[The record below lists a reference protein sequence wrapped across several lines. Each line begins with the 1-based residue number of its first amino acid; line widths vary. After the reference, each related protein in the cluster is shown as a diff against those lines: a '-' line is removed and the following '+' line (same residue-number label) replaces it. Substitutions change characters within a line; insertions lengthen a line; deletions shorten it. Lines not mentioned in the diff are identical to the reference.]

1 MSNVPRVSEQGL
13 HSAARLWGR
22 GPWPGARRAYSQLTA
37 VEPKAPGPRACSGPP
52 RSAAALLG
60 AGRTDSPGPHFWG
73 SRGLSPS
80 TCQEAQGAGTAGPRP
95 LKGFLLEAQRSP
107 CPAGPHLWE

>member
-37 VEPKAPGPRACSGPP
+37 VEPKAPGPRACSGPTP
-52 RSAAALLG
+52 CGCAAGGRKDRQPWTPLLG
-60 AGRTDSPGPHFWG
+60 QPGAQSFHLPGGPGGGDSRPSAFK
-73 SRGLSPS
+73 RLSP
-80 TCQEAQGAGTAGPRP
+80 
-95 LKGFLLEAQRSP
+95 
-107 CPAGPHLWE
+107 